1 MYKLV
6 RQCMALCVIGLLVS
20 AQTLAPNRA
29 GVAHAEDKRIPVDQ
43 ALKKS
48 CLELFEYAQEPQ
60 YTAAELKSVREGL
73 KRAHSASAQPGQI

>member
-6 RQCMALCVIGLLVS
+6 RQCIALSVVGLLVS

-29 GVAHAEDKRIPVDQ
+29 GVAQAQDKRIPVDQ

-48 CLELFEYAQEPQ
+48 YLELFEYAQEPQ
-60 YTAAELKSVREGL
+60 YTPAELNPYVKD
-73 KRAHSASAQPGQI
+73 